1 MDYFAARIFG
11 ARVVELSAAWVGES
25 PLPWLPATIE
35 ASAAGGTLLASNVIL
50 LQKGEGRVSLQE
62 LKHN

>member
-1 MDYFAARIFG
+1 VDYFAARVFG
-11 ARVVELSAAWVGES
+11 ARVVDLSAVWAGES
-25 PLPWLPATIE
+25 PLPWLPATIA
-35 ASAAGGTLLASNVIL
+35 ASAAGGTPVIL